1 MKKQTRLIFQLCTI
15 LFILIIS
22 FVTITYAWFVQVKR
36 TGAVY
41 FKTGEVLYV
50 ITDDTFKNKLIDDE
64 IIVPGQDLVKS
75 DPVYILNES
84 TLSSNLRI
92 KGYVTINGIKYNLN
106 NIDNDEII
114 EKLDSMWIYDEESE
128 CFYPYENDE
137 EKIFSAVLISQTGKT
152 DTVIN
157 LIESLKLNGNI
168 IGNSVSSKNVS
179 ITLIFQGK
187 QANYASWSDL
197 GELTI
202 NLGN

>member
-1 MKKQTRLIFQLCTI
+1 MKKQSGLIFQLCTI

-114 EKLDSMWIYDEESE
+114 EKLDSMWIYDEASE